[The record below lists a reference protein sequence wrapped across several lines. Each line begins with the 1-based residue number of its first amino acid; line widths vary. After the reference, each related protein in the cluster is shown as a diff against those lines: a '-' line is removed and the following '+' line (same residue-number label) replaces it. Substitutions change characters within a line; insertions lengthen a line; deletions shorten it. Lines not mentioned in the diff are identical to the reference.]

1 MMNRLYFNF
10 LIVFAALAV
19 AGCSLK
25 QTPRQQPE
33 SVDTIPML
41 VMQVQKCSRLYTAE
55 YKMHKII
62 THDDEIRMKG
72 KFLNQDY
79 DVALP
84 MGSRKIAIPIDATV
98 KAYIDL
104 SSFSE
109 KNVRRVGDK
118 IDVTLPDPRVEMTSS
133 RINHGEIRKY
143 VALTRQNFSD
153 KEMAGYEQQGRQ
165 AIINDIPQTGIME
178 MAKESAARVMVP
190 FFVGMGFNEKDI
202 TISFRKD
209 FSDNEIKKMIVTAS
223 DAERI

>member
-1 MMNRLYFNF
+1 MMNRLYFDF

-118 IDVTLPDPRVEMTSS
+118 IDVTLPDPHIEMTSS

-223 DAERI
+223 DAERK

>member
-19 AGCSLK
+19 AGCSRK

-33 SVDTIPML
+33 YVDTIPML

-79 DVALP
+79 NVALP

-109 KNVRRVGDK
+109 KNVRRVGNK
-118 IDVTLPDPRVEMTSS
+118 IDVTLPDPRIEMTSS

-223 DAERI
+223 DAERK

>member
-19 AGCSLK
+19 AGCSRK

-33 SVDTIPML
+33 YVDTIPML

-118 IDVTLPDPRVEMTSS
+118 IDVTLPDPRIEMTSS

-165 AIINDIPQTGIME
+165 TIINDIPQTGIME

-223 DAERI
+223 DAERK

>member
-19 AGCSLK
+19 AGCSRK

-33 SVDTIPML
+33 YVDTIPML

-109 KNVRRVGDK
+109 KNVRRIGDK
-118 IDVTLPDPRVEMTSS
+118 IDVTLPDPRIEMTSS

-223 DAERI
+223 DAERK

>member
-19 AGCSLK
+19 AGCSRK

-33 SVDTIPML
+33 YVDTIPML

-118 IDVTLPDPRVEMTSS
+118 IDVTLPDPRIEMTSS

-165 AIINDIPQTGIME
+165 AIINDIPQTSIME

-223 DAERI
+223 DAERK

>member
-19 AGCSLK
+19 AGCSRK
-25 QTPRQQPE
+25 QTPQQQPE

-79 DVALP
+79 NVALP

-118 IDVTLPDPRVEMTSS
+118 IDVTLPDPRIEMTSS

-223 DAERI
+223 DAERK

>member
-79 DVALP
+79 DVASIGMAIFREP
-84 MGSRKIAIPIDATV
+84 MGSAT
-98 KAYIDL
+98 
-104 SSFSE
+104 S
-109 KNVRRVGDK
+109 
-118 IDVTLPDPRVEMTSS
+118 
-133 RINHGEIRKY
+133 
-143 VALTRQNFSD
+143 
-153 KEMAGYEQQGRQ
+153 
-165 AIINDIPQTGIME
+165 
-178 MAKESAARVMVP
+178 
-190 FFVGMGFNEKDI
+190 
-202 TISFRKD
+202 
-209 FSDNEIKKMIVTAS
+209 
-223 DAERI
+223 

>member
-19 AGCSLK
+19 AGCSRK

-33 SVDTIPML
+33 YVDTIPML

-118 IDVTLPDPRVEMTSS
+118 IDVTLPDPRIEMTSS

-190 FFVGMGFNEKDI
+190 FFVGMGFNERDI

-223 DAERI
+223 DAERK

>member
-19 AGCSLK
+19 AGCSRK

-33 SVDTIPML
+33 YVDTIPML

-109 KNVRRVGDK
+109 KNVRRIGDK
-118 IDVTLPDPRVEMTSS
+118 IDVTLPDPRIEMTSS

-178 MAKESAARVMVP
+178 MAKESAAKVMVP

-223 DAERI
+223 DAERK

>member
-19 AGCSLK
+19 AGCSRK

-33 SVDTIPML
+33 YVDTIPML

-79 DVALP
+79 NVALP

-118 IDVTLPDPRVEMTSS
+118 IDVTLPDPRIEMTSS

-153 KEMAGYEQQGRQ
+153 KEMADYEQQGRQ

-223 DAERI
+223 DAERK

>member
-19 AGCSLK
+19 AGCSRK

-33 SVDTIPML
+33 YVDTIPML

-109 KNVRRVGDK
+109 KNVRRFGDK
-118 IDVTLPDPRVEMTSS
+118 IDVTLPDPRIEMTSS

-190 FFVGMGFNEKDI
+190 FFVGMGFNERDI

-223 DAERI
+223 DAERK

>member
-19 AGCSLK
+19 AGCSRK

-33 SVDTIPML
+33 YVATIPML

-118 IDVTLPDPRVEMTSS
+118 IDVTLPDPRIEMTSS

-165 AIINDIPQTGIME
+165 AIINDIPQMGIME

-223 DAERI
+223 DAERK

>member
-19 AGCSLK
+19 AGCSRK

-33 SVDTIPML
+33 YVDTIPML

-109 KNVRRVGDK
+109 KNVRRIGDK
-118 IDVTLPDPRVEMTSS
+118 IDVTLPDPRIEMTSS

-143 VALTRQNFSD
+143 VALTRQNFTD

-223 DAERI
+223 DAERK

>member
-1 MMNRLYFNF
+1 MMNRIYFNF
-10 LIVFAALAV
+10 LIVFAALAA
-19 AGCSLK
+19 AGCSRK
-25 QTPRQQPE
+25 PTPRQQPE

-72 KFLNQDY
+72 KFLNQNY

-109 KNVRRVGDK
+109 KNVRRFGDK
-118 IDVTLPDPRVEMTSS
+118 IDVTLPDPRIEMTSS

-190 FFVGMGFNEKDI
+190 FFVGMGFNERDI

-223 DAERI
+223 DAERK

>member
-19 AGCSLK
+19 AGCSRK
-25 QTPRQQPE
+25 QTPQQQPE

-79 DVALP
+79 NVALP

-118 IDVTLPDPRVEMTSS
+118 IDVTLPDPRIEMTSS

-153 KEMAGYEQQGRQ
+153 KEMAGYKQQGRQ

-190 FFVGMGFNEKDI
+190 FFVGMGYNEKDI

-223 DAERI
+223 DAERK

>member
-19 AGCSLK
+19 AGCSRK
-25 QTPRQQPE
+25 QTTRQQPE
-33 SVDTIPML
+33 YVDTIPML
-41 VMQVQKCSRLYTAE
+41 VMQVQKCSHLYTAE

-109 KNVRRVGDK
+109 KNVRRFGDK
-118 IDVTLPDPRVEMTSS
+118 INVTLPDPRIEMTSS

-178 MAKESAARVMVP
+178 MAKESAAKVMVP

-223 DAERI
+223 DAERK

>member
-19 AGCSLK
+19 AGCSRK

-33 SVDTIPML
+33 YVDTIPML

-79 DVALP
+79 HVALP

-118 IDVTLPDPRVEMTSS
+118 IDVTLPDPRIEMTSS

-223 DAERI
+223 DAERK

>member
-19 AGCSLK
+19 AGCSRK

-33 SVDTIPML
+33 YVDTIPML
-41 VMQVQKCSRLYTAE
+41 VMQVQKCSHLYTAE

-79 DVALP
+79 NVALP

-118 IDVTLPDPRVEMTSS
+118 IDVTLPDPRIEMTSS

-223 DAERI
+223 DAERK

>member
-19 AGCSLK
+19 AGCSRK
-25 QTPRQQPE
+25 QTTRQQPE
-33 SVDTIPML
+33 YVDTIPML

-118 IDVTLPDPRVEMTSS
+118 IDVTLPDPRIEMTSS

-223 DAERI
+223 DAERK

>member
-19 AGCSLK
+19 AGCSRK
-25 QTPRQQPE
+25 QTPRHQPE
-33 SVDTIPML
+33 YVDTIPML

-118 IDVTLPDPRVEMTSS
+118 IDVTLPDPRIEMTSS

-223 DAERI
+223 DAERK

>member
-1 MMNRLYFNF
+1 MMNRLYFKF

-19 AGCSLK
+19 AGCSRK
-25 QTPRQQPE
+25 QTPRQQSE

-118 IDVTLPDPRVEMTSS
+118 IDVTLPDPRIEMTSS

>member
-19 AGCSLK
+19 AGCSRK

-33 SVDTIPML
+33 YVDTIPML

-72 KFLNQDY
+72 KFLNQDN

-118 IDVTLPDPRVEMTSS
+118 IDVTLPDPRIEMTSS

-223 DAERI
+223 DAERK

>member
-1 MMNRLYFNF
+1 MMNRLYFDF

-19 AGCSLK
+19 AGCSRK
-25 QTPRQQPE
+25 QTRRQQPE

-118 IDVTLPDPRVEMTSS
+118 IDVTLPDPRIEMTSS

-223 DAERI
+223 DAERK

>member
-1 MMNRLYFNF
+1 MMNRIYFNF
-10 LIVFAALAV
+10 LIVFAALAA
-19 AGCSLK
+19 AGCSRK
-25 QTPRQQPE
+25 PTPRQQPE

-109 KNVRRVGDK
+109 KNVRRFGDK
-118 IDVTLPDPRVEMTSS
+118 IDVTLPDPRIEMTSS

-190 FFVGMGFNEKDI
+190 FFVGMGFNERDI

-223 DAERI
+223 DAERK

>member
-19 AGCSLK
+19 AGCSRK
-25 QTPRQQPE
+25 QTPQQQPE

-79 DVALP
+79 NVALP

-118 IDVTLPDPRVEMTSS
+118 IDVTLPDPRIEMTSS

-209 FSDNEIKKMIVTAS
+209 YSDNEIKKMIVTAS
-223 DAERI
+223 DAERK

>member
-19 AGCSLK
+19 AGCSRK

-33 SVDTIPML
+33 YVDTIPML

-118 IDVTLPDPRVEMTSS
+118 IDVTLPDPRIEMTSS

-178 MAKESAARVMVP
+178 MEKESAARVMVP

-223 DAERI
+223 DAERK

>member
-19 AGCSLK
+19 AGCSRK
-25 QTPRQQPE
+25 QTTRQQPE
-33 SVDTIPML
+33 YVDTIPML

-118 IDVTLPDPRVEMTSS
+118 IDVTLPDPRIEMTSS

-143 VALTRQNFSD
+143 VALTRQNFTD

-223 DAERI
+223 DAERK

>member
-1 MMNRLYFNF
+1 MMNRIYFNF
-10 LIVFAALAV
+10 LIVFAALAMT
-19 AGCSLK
+19 GCSRK

-41 VMQVQKCSRLYTAE
+41 VMQVQKCSHLYTAE

-109 KNVRRVGDK
+109 KNVRRFGDK
-118 IDVTLPDPRVEMTSS
+118 IDVTLPDPRIEMTSS

-223 DAERI
+223 DAERK